1 MADSHD
7 KLTQGVTDKVKV
19 SSSAAFLWFNI
30 ITMVYFVMVYF
41 SKRNYNDSDK
51 SDDEG
56 SDGNV
61 TLLYSISYFIIIG
74 ILMFSNNAV
83 ATQQACGDANFYTT
97 LLSTLIPW
105 SMIFGL
111 VSVMLLMFPG
121 WKAPFSNTFGYVVAM
136 IGGIN
141 GVADQLFKSK
151 DLEGVDSDTE
161 GKIPAKMK
169 LAAEAINH
177 VYQDPTLIIN
187 EVTPDKFNNFWTLMT
202 EGGLIHTDA
211 DWDQTDDGPCAN
223 LAECKKRL
231 YSLIV
236 MKDVVSE
243 AIWYW
248 LAGNLTISVT
258 QNYILNSGCQTSAAT
273 MAKMEKEYEK
283 TVEGERKHRQEPGHD
298 TSNDQRYYRVK
309 QM

>member
-7 KLTQGVTDKVKV
+7 KLTQGITDKVKV
-19 SSSAAFLWFNI
+19 SSSAAFLWFNV

-41 SKRNYNDSDK
+41 SKRNYTDSGK
-51 SDDEG
+51 TDDEG

-121 WKAPFSNTFGYVVAM
+121 WKAPFSNTFGYIVAM

-151 DLEGVDSDTE
+151 DLEGMDSDTE

-187 EVTPDKFNNFWTLMT
+187 EVTPDKFDNFWTLMT

-211 DWDQTDDGPCAN
+211 D
-223 LAECKKRL
+223 
-231 YSLIV
+231 
-236 MKDVVSE
+236 
-243 AIWYW
+243 
-248 LAGNLTISVT
+248 
-258 QNYILNSGCQTSAAT
+258 
-273 MAKMEKEYEK
+273 
-283 TVEGERKHRQEPGHD
+283 
-298 TSNDQRYYRVK
+298 
-309 QM
+309 